1 MRIWSPMNCVWS
13 KIKRLLIF
21 LLRVPIWL
29 LEDLHTVEVV
39 EAVAV
44 IMVILLAVAH
54 TTAIPLNRIVVRGVV
69 FRLIAVGLPMV
80 ALLVPFLV
88 VPPPVRFVKFVKNQD
103 MVLLTVIIGMITP
116 IQGTQLLLSKPTS
129 LVRLVVPILTG
140 TRIRAQPTT

>member
-1 MRIWSPMNCVWS
+1 M
-13 KIKRLLIF
+13 
-21 LLRVPIWL
+21 
-29 LEDLHTVEVV
+29 EVV